1 MQSRCRIPRSS
12 RIWSV
17 LPADKIYLV
26 GFMGAGKSSVARALG
41 KRLDWKVEDID
52 ARIERTERRDI
63 PTIFRVEGEP
73 YFRAREREALI
84 GLLPERGTV
93 VASGGG
99 TFADA
104 SNRELML
111 RDGAVIWLDAPLET
125 VLKRIPL
132 DGRRPLAADRVGME
146 QLYNQRL
153 AAYRLA
159 HLRVDAGRGSVEEL
173 VDHIVE
179 WLDAN

>member
-1 MQSRCRIPRSS
+1 
-12 RIWSV
+12 V
-17 LPADKIYLV
+17 KADKIYLV
-26 GFMGAGKSSVARALG
+26 GFMGVGKSSVAKALG

-52 ARIERTERRDI
+52 TRIERAERRDI
-63 PTIFRVEGEP
+63 PTIFRDAGEP
-73 YFRAREREALI
+73 YFRVREREALI
-84 GLLPERGTV
+84 ALLPERGAV

-111 RDGAVIWLDAPLET
+111 RDGAVIWLDAPFET
-125 VLKRIPL
+125 VLERVPL
-132 DGRRPLAADRVGME
+132 DGRRPLAADRLGME

-153 AAYRLA
+153 TAYLQA

-179 WLDAN
+179 WLEA

>member
-1 MQSRCRIPRSS
+1 
-12 RIWSV
+12 V
-17 LPADKIYLV
+17 KTDKIYLV
-26 GFMGAGKSSVARALG
+26 GFMGAGKSTVGRVLG

-52 ARIERTERRDI
+52 ARIERAERRDI
-63 PTIFRVEGEP
+63 PSIFRDAGEP
-73 YFRAREREALI
+73 YFRAREREALVAM
-84 GLLPERGTV
+84 LPERGLV

-99 TFADA
+99 TFEDA

-111 RDGAVIWLDAPLET
+111 RDGGVVWLDAPFAT
-125 VLKRIPL
+125 VLQRVPL
-132 DGRRPLAADRVGME
+132 DGRRPLAADRPAME

-153 AAYRLA
+153 AAYRQA

-179 WLDAN
+179 WLET